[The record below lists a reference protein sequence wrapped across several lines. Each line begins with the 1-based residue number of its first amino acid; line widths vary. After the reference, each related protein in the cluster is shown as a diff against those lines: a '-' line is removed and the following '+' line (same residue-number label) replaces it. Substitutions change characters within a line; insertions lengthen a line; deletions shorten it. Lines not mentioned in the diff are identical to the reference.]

1 MRILVYNVPN
11 TLNYGSMMMAE
22 NFLNN
27 LRLMIGDKSQ
37 LEAIIITKK
46 RQETK
51 QRFESVLNNEI
62 NIITISPGKKIEEI
76 FNLITCK
83 NIKNMITDFQIDVA
97 VTMIFTMM
105 C

>member
-1 MRILVYNVPN
+1 MKHQKL
-11 TLNYGSMMMAE
+11 
-22 NFLNN
+22 F
-27 LRLMIGDKSQ
+27 
-37 LEAIIITKK
+37 IIITKK